1 MGLSWILTIMPH
13 LNGRTLSNIEQ
24 VQMETPYK
32 PPRILR
38 LMDVSLSD
46 YVSVEDHADSN
57 LRSSSVDNDAPG
69 IESDIPHDKIPHT
82 FTNISDWP
90 YHTNLQCWQCGFT
103 FSDRPKFVPAYVQE
117 VGCVAEF
124 GVIGNMCTF
133 NCAELWIRIN
143 YANMSSV
150 RSRAQDNLRLLYYIF
165 TGQRVTNIKPA
176 PCKTKLERYGGS
188 WDTDMFWKKMRE
200 LDPIHGIT
208 NHTPGSVVPERE
220 RIYAEVLQTL
230 RRVDTKSCAPIPRKV
245 STTSELQ
252 TTPNAPLHVSTR
264 SMWATCEFVST
275 VEKPATSSSCD
286 TSECSITGPD
296 IDRFFTSLA
305 M

>member
-1 MGLSWILTIMPH
+1 MDA
-13 LNGRTLSNIEQ
+13 
-24 VQMETPYK
+24 PYK
-32 PPRILR
+32 PPQILR
-38 LMDVSLSD
+38 LRDVSLSS
-46 YVSVEDHADSN
+46 YVPVEDNADN
-57 LRSSSVDNDAPG
+57 KYLRSGCAYNDAPSTEP
-69 IESDIPHDKIPHT
+69 IIPHDKIPHT
-82 FTNISDWP
+82 FTNLSDWP

-133 NCAELWIRIN
+133 NCAELWIRVN
-143 YANMSSV
+143 YANMISV

-188 WDTDMFWKKMRE
+188 WDTDTFWKKMYE

-208 NHTPGSVVPERE
+208 NHTPVLVIPDRD
-220 RIYAEVLQTL
+220 RIYAEVLETVS
-230 RRVDTKSCAPIPRKV
+230 RVDTISCAPIPRKV

-252 TTPNAPLHVSTR
+252 TTPNAPLLVSTR
-264 SMWATCEFVST
+264 SMWAMCELVD
-275 VEKPATSSSCD
+275 EIEEPATASSCD
-286 TSECSITGPD
+286 AASPEID
-296 IDRFFTSLA
+296 IDMFFATLVG
-305 M
+305 